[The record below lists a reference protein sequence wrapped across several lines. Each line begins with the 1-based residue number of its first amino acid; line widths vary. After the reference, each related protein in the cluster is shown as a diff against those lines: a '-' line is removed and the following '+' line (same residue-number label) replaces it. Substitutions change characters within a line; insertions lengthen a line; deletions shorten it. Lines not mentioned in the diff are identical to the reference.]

1 MILYC
6 IILYDMILY
15 YIIWYYIILYYMIW
29 YYTVLYYMIWYYI
42 ILYDIILYYI
52 ILNHIILY
60 YIIWLLYYI
69 IWYDII
75 LYYMI
80 WYYIVL
86 YYMIWYYIILY
97 DIILYYI
104 IWYDIILYY
113 IIWYDMIL
121 YYIILMIIHVLMISI
136 SICIPGCGSWPRK
149 VDAWKHNWTNFGGFI
164 PSPDFRSAWPSGWID
179 ATHPGRYHQAT
190 KSMSCQV
197 TCGSCRSTSLKRDP
211 WVSYQPASQ
220 MQAKRR
226 TWKRRRSCRFRCETS
241 GSFKDPVKTKFRLV
255 MV

>member
-1 MILYC
+1 M
-6 IILYDMILY
+6 
-15 YIIWYYIILYYMIW
+15 
-29 YYTVLYYMIWYYI
+29 
-42 ILYDIILYYI
+42 
-52 ILNHIILY
+52 
-60 YIIWLLYYI
+60 
-69 IWYDII
+69 
-75 LYYMI
+75 
-80 WYYIVL
+80 YYIVL
-86 YYMIWYYIILY
+86 YCIV
-97 DIILYYI
+97 LYYI
-104 IWYDIILYY
+104 T
-113 IIWYDMIL
+113 L
-121 YYIILMIIHVLMISI
+121 YYIILMILHVLMISI

-197 TCGSCRSTSLKRDP
+197 TCGSCRSTFLKRDP

-226 TWKRRRSCRFRCETS
+226 TWKRRRSRGFRCETS

-255 MV
+255 MVYFWIPLGGLKLLTHTQACLTFWVSPGEKMWPWWLNFRCFHWFWVSLSLL